1 MKKVEFDLYIH
12 IVGEYETDEEISSP
26 NDLTDAIF
34 DEEADFEIYDITDD
48 VRFASNGYFKVEEI
62 EDED

>member
-1 MKKVEFDLYIH
+1 MIYISH

-48 VRFASNGYFKVEEI
+48 VRFASNGYF
-62 EDED
+62 

>member
-1 MKKVEFDLYIH
+1 MNLIYISH